1 MKILVIG
8 SGGREHALVWK
19 INQSPLVRK
28 IYCAPGNA
36 GTSEIA
42 ENVTIEPTDIKS
54 LADFALKNSVDLTV
68 VGPELPLTLGIV
80 NEFESQGLSIFGPT
94 QEASEIEGS
103 KVFAKDIMKKYG
115 IPTAQYES
123 FDSPDKAKDYIL
135 RQAQDDTPL
144 VIKADGL
151 AAGKGVIISHARDEA
166 MRAVDSIMV
175 KKVFGSAG
183 EKVIIEEYLSGE
195 EVSFMAFSDGEDIV
209 PLASTQDHKQ
219 IYDGDRGPN
228 TGGMG
233 AYSPA
238 PIITETLNRYI
249 IETIMKPLVLG
260 MKKEGRCYKG
270 ILYAGLIIVNGK
282 PLVLEFNCRFGD
294 PETQPILVRMKN
306 DIVSVMMSAVEGR
319 LKGKEIQWCN
329 EASVCVVMA
338 AGGYPDIYEK
348 GKEIKGLDE
357 AKKIEDLVIF
367 HAGTV
372 KKNSRVLTNG
382 GRVLGVTSLGAD
394 IKDAIERAYRG
405 VKTISWEGVYYRK
418 DIGRKALS
426 IGKC

>member
-42 ENVTIEPTDIKS
+42 ENISIESTDIKS
-54 LADFALKNSVDLTV
+54 LADFARENSVDLTV

-80 NEFESQGLSIFGPT
+80 NEFERQGLRIFGPT
-94 QEASEIEGS
+94 KEASEIEGS

-115 IPTAQYES
+115 IPTAQYEY
-123 FDSPDKAKDYIL
+123 FDSPDKVKDYIL
-135 RQAQDDTPL
+135 QQAQDYTPL

-151 AAGKGVIISHARDEA
+151 AAGKGVIICHTRDEVI
-166 MRAVDSIMV
+166 RAVDSIMV
-175 KKVFGSAG
+175 QRVFGSAG
-183 EKVIIEEYLSGE
+183 EKVIIEEYLRGE

-209 PLASTQDHKQ
+209 PLATTQDHKQ
-219 IYDGDRGPN
+219 IYDDDRGPN

-282 PLVLEFNCRFGD
+282 PFVLEFNCRFGD
-294 PETQPILVRMKN
+294 PEIQPILVRMKN
-306 DIVSVMMSAVEGR
+306 DIVSIMMSAVEGR
-319 LKGKEIQWCN
+319 LKGEEIQWYN

-338 AGGYPDIYEK
+338 AEGYPDIYER

-357 AKKIEDLVIF
+357 AKKIENLVIF
-367 HAGTV
+367 HAGTD
-372 KKNSRVLTNG
+372 KKNSRVITNG

-405 VKTISWEGVYYRK
+405 VKTISWEGVYYRN
-418 DIGRKALS
+418 DIGRKAFSRL
-426 IGKC
+426 KP